1 MHRRTFLT
9 AAASSALLP
18 SLVSGQSPVASPMT
32 KGSGLEVKGRPL
44 ALSPDG
50 TKIAGIGE
58 EMRSIWITDLDS
70 GKAVQSDEVEVQ
82 IIWQS
87 VVWAP
92 DSSAVAFSLNAPV
105 VLRDSDVYLVDAESG
120 TLTDLTDDDPNDTG
134 ADHVSIATT
143 PDAADVPVDLYPAWS
158 PDSKNLVFARTMWGK
173 AIVGTSLMT
182 LSRDGGTPEE
192 RVVVQPEYPMSIF
205 SPVWWLEN
213 DAILFA
219 QWMGDL
225 DHKDNG
231 VWRLE
236 PDDTLTHLIPGDVES
251 GIPGAGIA
259 DISPDGTR
267 ASIWSEL
274 LYRQYGYTLDDD
286 HAIWF
291 DVDLTTG
298 DFEPWKIGDETHKL
312 AAPPVF
318 SPDGASIAAIMVD
331 FAGADTVDTVSII
344 DDKGAHREIASW
356 APPSSD
362 AAGGG
367 IGYRLDWAD
376 EGGLLVLR
384 PGGVPHLLHP

>member
-1 MHRRTFLT
+1 
-9 AAASSALLP
+9 
-18 SLVSGQSPVASPMT
+18 
-32 KGSGLEVKGRPL
+32 
-44 ALSPDG
+44 
-50 TKIAGIGE
+50 
-58 EMRSIWITDLDS
+58 
-70 GKAVQSDEVEVQ
+70 
-82 IIWQS
+82 
-87 VVWAP
+87 
-92 DSSAVAFSLNAPV
+92 
-105 VLRDSDVYLVDAESG
+105 
-120 TLTDLTDDDPNDTG
+120 
-134 ADHVSIATT
+134 TT

-267 ASIWSEL
+267 ASIW
-274 LYRQYGYTLDDD
+274 
-286 HAIWF
+286 
-291 DVDLTTG
+291 
-298 DFEPWKIGDETHKL
+298 
-312 AAPPVF
+312 
-318 SPDGASIAAIMVD
+318 
-331 FAGADTVDTVSII
+331 
-344 DDKGAHREIASW
+344 
-356 APPSSD
+356 
-362 AAGGG
+362 
-367 IGYRLDWAD
+367 
-376 EGGLLVLR
+376 
-384 PGGVPHLLHP
+384 